1 MLIAMREREESPSD
15 GRAERRPGKEGI
27 MRPVS
32 QQTVL
37 ITGATSGLG
46 RAVARALADEGAR
59 VILHGRDR
67 RKLQAVRQE
76 IHAESGN
83 RRLEMVVADFA
94 SLAEVRRMAEEIRG
108 AHSGLDLLITDAGV
122 GPGRMPGTRRELSR
136 DGYELRFAVNH
147 LAPFLL
153 TELLLP
159 LLRET
164 PPSRVVNVTSA
175 GQEAIDFGD
184 VMLERGY
191 DGKRAYHQSKLAQV
205 MFTFDLAER
214 VRDEGITVNCVH
226 PASLLNT
233 KMVTESYD
241 RVLSSIEDGV
251 RSVMVVATS
260 PDLDGITGRYFDQTR
275 EARAHRQAY
284 DPAAREMLWH
294 LSERLVGLPSEPGVK
309 AG

>member
-1 MLIAMREREESPSD
+1 
-15 GRAERRPGKEGI
+15 
-27 MRPVS
+27 MRPVA

-37 ITGATSGLG
+37 ITGTTSGLG
-46 RAVARALADEGAR
+46 RATARALADAGAR

-67 RKLQAVRQE
+67 RKLHAVRQE

-83 RRLEMVVADFA
+83 RRLETVVADLA
-94 SLAEVRRMAEEIRG
+94 SIAEVRRMTEEIRD
-108 AHSGLDLLITDAGV
+108 AHSGLDLLINNAGV
-122 GPGRMPGTRRELSR
+122 GPGKMPGAHRELSR

-153 TELLLP
+153 TTLLLP
-159 LLRET
+159 LLRES
-164 PPSRVVNVTSA
+164 PPSRIVNVTSA
-175 GQEAIDFGD
+175 GQEAVDFGD

-214 VRDEGITVNCVH
+214 LKDDQITVNCVH
-226 PASLLNT
+226 PASLMNT

-241 RVLSSIEDGV
+241 HVLSSIEDGV

-275 EARAHRQAY
+275 EGRAHRQAY
-284 DPAAREMLWH
+284 DREARERLWH
-294 LSERLVGLPSEPGVK
+294 LSERLVGLPSAPGARV
-309 AG
+309 G